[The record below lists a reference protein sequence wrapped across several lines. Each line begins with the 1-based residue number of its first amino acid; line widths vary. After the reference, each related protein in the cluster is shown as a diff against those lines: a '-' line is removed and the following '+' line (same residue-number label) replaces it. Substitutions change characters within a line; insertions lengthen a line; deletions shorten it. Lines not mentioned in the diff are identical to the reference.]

1 MVEPKPTYPIKVL
14 DKSLSVLDI
23 LLQNNAPMS
32 ITGISKKLGIYPS
45 TIHRILDTLK
55 YRGYV
60 EQNSD
65 DQKYLLG
72 LKLVELG
79 MTRYHQ
85 ISLAKEVSPFLK
97 ELVDECH
104 ETVHLGI
111 LYHENVLYIAKEDSP
126 QTIRMVSRVG
136 RRASLYS
143 TGLGKILLAYLSEK
157 ERKKIIAHIK
167 IRRFT
172 ENTITNKVELEKEL
186 EQVRKQGLALD
197 REENEKEVY
206 CIAVPI
212 KNYRGKVIA
221 ALSISSPTYRINAQ
235 RKKFLKKS
243 IQCMGRK
250 ISKRLGCNG

>member
-1 MVEPKPTYPIKVL
+1 
-14 DKSLSVLDI
+14 
-23 LLQNNAPMS
+23 
-32 ITGISKKLGIYPS
+32 
-45 TIHRILDTLK
+45 
-55 YRGYV
+55 
-60 EQNSD
+60 
-65 DQKYLLG
+65 
-72 LKLVELG
+72 
-79 MTRYHQ
+79 
-85 ISLAKEVSPFLK
+85 
-97 ELVDECH
+97 
-104 ETVHLGI
+104 
-111 LYHENVLYIAKEDSP
+111 LYHEDVLYIAKEDSP

-172 ENTITNKVELEKEL
+172 ENTISNKIELEKEL

-243 IQCMGRK
+243 IHCMGMK
-250 ISKRLGCNG
+250 ISKRLGYNG

>member
-23 LLQNNAPMS
+23 LFKNNAPMS

-85 ISLAKEVSPFLK
+85 ISLAKEASPFLK

-172 ENTITNKVELEKEL
+172 ENTITNKIELEKEL